1 MNGRSQSYAKSLS
14 PHVCYQRSSN
24 YPFWRGIK
32 QVGNAFV
39 ISRDFFILEVHCSGW
54 CQINDPRAPLH
65 FRPRRC
71 PSPQWRS
78 HKRRRILLS
87 IPSSLLS
94 LENSRKLLPKDVIL
108 AYVFLQGGRLLQ
120 QSSVMLKTR
129 KSTHRR
135 LT

>member
-14 PHVCYQRSSN
+14 PHVCDQRSSN
-24 YPFWRGIK
+24 CPFWQGIK

-54 CQINDPRAPLH
+54 CQINDPHPLH

-71 PSPQWRS
+71 PSPQCRS

-94 LENSRKLLPKDVIL
+94 LENSRKLLPWCDFGL
-108 AYVFLQGGRLLQ
+108 CFSARSGLFQ

-129 KSTHRR
+129 KNTHRR